1 MPLKLLIENGWLLR
15 ISWPEKQSL
24 SVNSSATFLQH
35 FLWGYNQ
42 ICWELLQ
49 MLVGRLGLEPRATW
63 LKVPRCGQLRNSKDS
78 IISYLNDQY
87 FPGSTLVFLC
97 FFLWVERNWNER
109 YLHQPPTDAPHPASF
124 RKRDNHENKNVTFL
138 CQINRGMKTKRVLLK
153 FIYVIL
159 KLICKKF
166 CHCQPDKDILTS
178 SNYPQIL
185 KEARMD

>member
-1 MPLKLLIENGWLLR
+1 M
-15 ISWPEKQSL
+15 
-24 SVNSSATFLQH
+24 
-35 FLWGYNQ
+35 
-42 ICWELLQ
+42 
-49 MLVGRLGLEPRATW
+49 
-63 LKVPRCGQLRNSKDS
+63 
-78 IISYLNDQY
+78 
-87 FPGSTLVFLC
+87 
-97 FFLWVERNWNER
+97 ERNWNER

-166 CHCQPDKDILTS
+166 CYCQPDKDILTS

-185 KEARMD
+185 KEARMDSIINCLFVYFVVLDLLRMKILEES